1 MIEQI
6 GADIYK
12 SWTDEQRKNE
22 IEKLLQGYRSG
33 LPIQIL
39 LQMAS
44 AIAGNPDT
52 AREYLAELIPAAER
66 HLMVGKLKGEEQSL
80 AAAFLM

>member
-1 MIEQI
+1 MLEQI

-12 SWTDEQRKNE
+12 SWTEEQRKNE

-33 LPIQIL
+33 LSMQIL
-39 LQMAS
+39 LQMS
-44 AIAGNPDT
+44 VAIAGDPDT
-52 AREYLAELIPAAER
+52 AREYLIQLIPASER

-80 AAAFLM
+80 AVSFLM